1 MRLEEAL
8 LDFTKY
14 ILTEKVCLQMK
25 RSNVSAWIQDSLE

>member
-8 LDFTKY
+8 LDFTKC
-14 ILTEKVCLQMK
+14 ILTERVCLQMK